1 MIYVF
6 SMINLIFQSQR
17 DNLHVSAQVSRVFQ
31 VRRKKILRFSSVLV
45 ICKLDVAI

>member
-17 DNLHVSAQVSRVFQ
+17 DNLHVSAQVSRDFQ
-31 VRRKKILRFSSVLV
+31 VRRKKNIEIFFRTCHL
-45 ICKLDVAI
+45 